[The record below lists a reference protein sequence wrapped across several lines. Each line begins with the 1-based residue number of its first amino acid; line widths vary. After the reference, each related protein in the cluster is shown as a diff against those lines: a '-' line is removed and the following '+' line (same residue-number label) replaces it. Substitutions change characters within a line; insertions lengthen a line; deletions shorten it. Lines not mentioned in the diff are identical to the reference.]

1 MLVVVVVVDF
11 GISRSVST
19 WVIGAATVTTWE
31 LAGIGG
37 REEGWS
43 SVATRLR
50 FLPSLPS
57 LAAWLDGGVAADAS
71 RAVSVC
77 AYGLNSQEICWSDC
91 KGDTAQ
97 VLWWLVAALVAMGD
111 AIVWVDLVDGFA
123 KGVWVVASLVG

>member
-1 MLVVVVVVDF
+1 MVVAAVCLGL

-19 WVIGAATVTTWE
+19 WVMGAATVTTCE

-50 FLPSLPS
+50 FLPSL
-57 LAAWLDGGVAADAS
+57 LFVAWLGGGVAADA
-71 RAVSVC
+71 RREISVF
-77 AYGLNSQEICWSDC
+77 AYGLNSKEICWSDC

-97 VLWWLVAALVAMGD
+97 VLWWLVTALVLMGA
-111 AIVWVDLVDGFA
+111 AIIWVDLVAGFA
-123 KGVWVVASLVG
+123 KGVWVAASLVG

>member
-1 MLVVVVVVDF
+1 MVVVDF

-43 SVATRLR
+43 SVATRLG
-50 FLPSLPS
+50 
-57 LAAWLDGGVAADAS
+57 GGVAADAS

-97 VLWWLVAALVAMGD
+97 VLWWLVTALVAMGT
-111 AIVWVDLVDGFA
+111 AIIWVDLVDGFA